1 MQLIGTV
8 ICYLWVRR
16 SLFGAFLQVLDDSHG
31 KIRTAV
37 GMAIASI
44 ASCDWPE
51 DWPDLMDFLL
61 RYINDQNDI
70 NKGNDFVLK
79 LYFLTFTTKF
89 DCYLHFIQ
97 LMEL

>member
-1 MQLIGTV
+1 MLKEEKN
-8 ICYLWVRR
+8 CA
-16 SLFGAFLQVLDDSHG
+16 SLLLQVLDDSHG

-89 DCYLHFIQ
+89 DYYLHFIQ